1 MTPRTLAATFA
12 LLCFASAEVEAW
24 GAMGHMAVAEIA
36 WQCLSPKTRTA
47 ASRLLGPG
55 VPLDSVANWADKIR
69 WARPETKNWH
79 FVDIPLSESR
89 YASARDCPDSDQGDC
104 IVAELQRLRRALA
117 CPESPAAG
125 REALSFAVHFVGD
138 LHQPLHALREERGG
152 NEVKVRMETPDK
164 ALRGKR
170 RKGSNLHHVW
180 DEEVLRGNWDSPQA
194 LAAAGREAASL
205 PAKVP
210 VDPVR
215 WAEESHRVA
224 QDVWAWPTATEKGKR
239 IIDAA
244 YLERA
249 RPVAARQI
257 GRAGIRLAT
266 FLESAFSQGCGK

>member
-117 CPESPAAG
+117 CPESPACAST
-125 REALSFAVHFVGD
+125 L
-138 LHQPLHALREERGG
+138 P
-152 NEVKVRMETPDK
+152 
-164 ALRGKR
+164 
-170 RKGSNLHHVW
+170 RK
-180 DEEVLRGNWDSPQA
+180 
-194 LAAAGREAASL
+194 
-205 PAKVP
+205 
-210 VDPVR
+210 
-215 WAEESHRVA
+215 
-224 QDVWAWPTATEKGKR
+224 
-239 IIDAA
+239 
-244 YLERA
+244 
-249 RPVAARQI
+249 
-257 GRAGIRLAT
+257 
-266 FLESAFSQGCGK
+266 C